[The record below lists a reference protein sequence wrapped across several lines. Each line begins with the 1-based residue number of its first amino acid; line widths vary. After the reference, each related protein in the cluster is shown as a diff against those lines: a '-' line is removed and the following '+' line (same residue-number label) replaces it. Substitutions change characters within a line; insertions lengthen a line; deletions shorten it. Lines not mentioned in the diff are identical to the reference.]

1 VTRDKGPNLG
11 RWLERKTAVVAATTS
26 RLGGPCKVSAAQ
38 NLRAAHA
45 QGRRTW
51 IRSPLLYSVPCAV
64 TENKVSQ
71 TP

>member
-1 VTRDKGPNLG
+1 
-11 RWLERKTAVVAATTS
+11 VVAATIS
-26 RLGGPCKVSAAQ
+26 RPGGPCQVSAGQ
-38 NLRAAHA
+38 SLRAAHA

-51 IRSPLLYSVPCAV
+51 MRSPLLYSAPFAV